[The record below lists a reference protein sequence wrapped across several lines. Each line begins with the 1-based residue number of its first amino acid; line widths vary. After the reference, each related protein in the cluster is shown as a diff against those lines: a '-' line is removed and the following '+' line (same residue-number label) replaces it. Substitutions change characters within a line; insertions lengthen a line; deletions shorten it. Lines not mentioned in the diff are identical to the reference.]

1 MRMRVS
7 GRWLPEVTMTT
18 PTPRNRLL
26 TMLPPVTFE
35 QIAPHIVH
43 VSLHQTEV
51 LQDDG
56 ETLSSV
62 WFLDS
67 GVASWLAPDGEGGQ
81 IEVATIGNEGMVG
94 LTVFL
99 DRGTT
104 LGRLECQIAGSGWR
118 MPADAFCDLAE
129 PPGPFR
135 DLLSRYTQAVMSQ
148 MAQTAVCNRLHEVNE
163 RCARW
168 LLLTHDRVDGDT
180 FNLTHEYLALMLG
193 VRRASVTV
201 AAGILAQAGL
211 ITYHRGQVTILDRE
225 SLEAAACPC
234 HAIVRDTFERLIGS
248 RTG

>member
-1 MRMRVS
+1 
-7 GRWLPEVTMTT
+7 MTT
-18 PTPRNRLL
+18 PSPRNRLL
-26 TMLPPVTFE
+26 TILPPATFA
-35 QIAPHIVH
+35 QVAPHLVH
-43 VSLHQTEV
+43 VTMHQTEV
-51 LQDDG
+51 LQADG
-56 ETLSSV
+56 QTLSSV

-67 GVASWLAPDGEGGQ
+67 GVASWLAPDGEGNQ
-81 IEVATIGNEGMVG
+81 IEVATIGNEGLVG

-118 MPADAFCDLAE
+118 MSADAFCDAAE

-135 DLLSRYTQAVMSQ
+135 DLLSRYTQAVMTQ

-168 LLLTHDRVDGDT
+168 LLLTHDRVDGDH
-180 FNLTHEYLALMLG
+180 FNLTHEYLAVMLG

-211 ITYHRGQVTILDRE
+211 ITYHRGHVEILDRE
-225 SLEAAACPC
+225 GLEAAACAC
-234 HAIVRDTFERLIGS
+234 HGIVRDMFERLIGTP
-248 RTG
+248 TG